1 MWGPAD
7 NINCGEWDTAV
18 AGFQNV
24 RPYLHGVHVK
34 DLHVNDG
41 LRLDFEY
48 RPFGEG
54 DVDYLTVLRNLRRHR
69 SDAVLSMST
78 HFRPPSGSLVE
89 AMQINFANL
98 QKMIRQVEAPT

>member
-7 NINCGEWDTAV
+7 NINCGEWDAAT

-24 RPYLHGVHVK
+24 RPYLHGVHIK

-48 RPFGEG
+48 RPFGKG
-54 DVDYLTVLRNLRRHR
+54 DVDYLTVLRNLRQHR

-78 HFRPPSGSLVE
+78 HFLPPSGSRVE

-98 QKMIRQVEAPT
+98 QKMIRQVETPT